1 MKIILIFYFLY
12 FTEQK
17 RSKGYTVTL
26 GGLSKATDTTQI
38 NPEVTREINLVRNQF
53 VWSITRL
60 KACLSYR

>member
-17 RSKGYTVTL
+17 SKGYTVTL